1 MRIAK
6 INKLLNLIFLNEN
19 LLVYFLYQW
28 MKTNLFFFDYNDD
41 RAIKVIKWTAG
52 CICKCG
58 TKNQVTVAK
67 SKRNDF

>member
-1 MRIAK
+1 MK
-6 INKLLNLIFLNEN
+6 IYLYIFCINEWKLIF
-19 LLVYFLYQW
+19 
-28 MKTNLFFFDYNDD
+28 FFFDYNDD

-58 TKNQVTVAK
+58 TKNQVTLAK

>member
-1 MRIAK
+1 MK
-6 INKLLNLIFLNEN
+6 IYLYIFCINEWKLIF
-19 LLVYFLYQW
+19 
-28 MKTNLFFFDYNDD
+28 FFFDYNDD